1 MTHRVFSSPRSA
13 SLFAEVV
20 IYAYVLEF
28 FTHHCR
34 PNTLIMS
41 EHSIALGACLVTSGL
56 LFNTITIRISHQRT
70 TTILLAVTDNIT
82 VKVKGTVPGIQHS
95 ER

>member
-1 MTHRVFSSPRSA
+1 MASLSA
-13 SLFAEVV
+13 LFAETV
-20 IYAYVLEF
+20 IYAHLLDSSRIIVDPIRS
-28 FTHHCR
+28 C
-34 PNTLIMS
+34 MS
-41 EHSIALGACLVTSGL
+41 EHNIALGACLVTSGL
-56 LFNTITIRISHQRT
+56 LFNTITIRISHQKT